1 MPSDA
6 TQVAKPSSRASR
18 LPATVVSLGLVSLF
32 TDVSSEAIFPLLP
45 AFLVSLGASGA
56 FIGLVEGVAEVVA
69 NTLKY
74 AMGFIVDRSTKLKPF
89 VLIGYGVS
97 TVIRP
102 MAAIASAPWHVLLIR
117 AGDRIGKGIRTTP
130 RDALIASATDSSMRA
145 RAYGFH
151 RAMDHAGAAIGTLM
165 AAGLLWLLG
174 ASDHLGPQSAMRE
187 VFVWAAVPGVFAM
200 LVLARSVE
208 PAVSSGTTTKQNVS
222 PDLSQP
228 LKRLLLVLTLFAL
241 ANATDAFVIVK
252 AAKLGASPMLAPL
265 LWLVLHA
272 VKALTGASG
281 GRLADR
287 YGKRNSLILGWLVY
301 AALWSAIGFAN
312 SLSSLFLLTALYGT
326 SHGLVEGAE
335 RGLVADL
342 APGHKRGTAFGA
354 YNLLIGM
361 AALAASTAFG
371 AAWDRFGSI
380 VAFCGSASFAL
391 LAAVLL
397 FVLLPNRN
405 PADLPESGMNH

>member
-1 MPSDA
+1 MKFSD
-6 TQVAKPSSRASR
+6 PSSRAPR

-45 AFLVSLGASGA
+45 AFLVSLGATGA

-74 AMGFIVDRSTKLKPF
+74 AMGPIVDRSARLKRF
-89 VLIGYGVS
+89 VLVGYGLS

-102 MAAIASAPWHVLLIR
+102 MAAIATAPWHVLLVR

-130 RDALIASATDSSMRA
+130 RDALIASATDRSMRA
-145 RAYGFH
+145 RAFGFH

-174 ASDHLGPQSAMRE
+174 ASSHSSPENTTRMRE
-187 VFVWAAVPGVFAM
+187 VFWWAAVPGFIAM
-200 LVLARSVE
+200 VVLARSVE
-208 PAVSSGTTTKQNVS
+208 PAVSSGDTPKRDMPVS
-222 PDLSQP
+222 LSQP

-252 AAKLGASPMLAPL
+252 AAKLGAAPTLAPL
-265 LWLVLHA
+265 LWLVLHV
-272 VKALTGASG
+272 VKASTGASG

-301 AALWSAIGFAN
+301 AALWAAIGFAG
-312 SLSSLFLLTALYGT
+312 SLGSLFLLTALYGT

-371 AAWDRFGSI
+371 AAWDRFGSV

-397 FVLLPNRN
+397 FVLLPNHQA
-405 PADLPESGMNH
+405 ADPNERT